1 MSRLVVHVT
10 PKASRPGIAGWRGGE
25 LQVRVS
31 VAPEGGKANAEVCST
46 VAKAI
51 GIPKS
56 RVSVVRG
63 ATSRHK
69 ELELEGVGEKRVREA
84 FGDNPDVSEEERTHD

>member
-1 MSRLVVHVT
+1 MT
-10 PKASRPGIAGWRGGE
+10 PKASRPGIVGWRGGE

-31 VAPEGGKANAEVCST
+31 VAPEGGKANAEVCNT
-46 VAKAI
+46 VAKAV

-63 ATSRHK
+63 VTSRHK
-69 ELELEGVGEKRVREA
+69 ELELDGVTDEQVRGVFGE
-84 FGDNPDVSEEERTHD
+84 PDTTQGGANR